1 MEIEVGKLYK
11 LNAQWHNRH
20 GEVVEVI
27 QTRESITKAYRGRDI
42 YHVAY
47 GPLRE
52 DTRKE
57 DLDEEFVPENFKE
70 LVLDDDVELFDIDDF
85 FDDLPEDLVESVNRI
100 YEDEGLISFVFL
112 NDGFLEVTFGKD
124 EEEARRDAY
133 KYILMKN
140 KIDELMDEDEA
151 ETPENEKN

>member
-20 GEVVEVI
+20 NEVVEII

-47 GPLRE
+47 SPLRP
-52 DTRKE
+52 DSRKE

-70 LVLDDDVELFDIDDF
+70 LILDDDVELFDIIDF
-85 FDDLPEDLVESVNRI
+85 FDDLPEDLTESVERI
-100 YEDEGLISFVFL
+100 RDDEGLNSYVFL
-112 NDGFLEVTFGKD
+112 NEGFLEVTFGKD
-124 EEEARRDAY
+124 EDEARRDAY
-133 KYILMKN
+133 KYIMMKN
-140 KIDELMDEDEA
+140 KADELMHEESEED
-151 ETPENEKN
+151 TPEESQ

>member
-20 GEVVEVI
+20 NEVVEII

-47 GPLRE
+47 SPLRP
-52 DTRKE
+52 DSRKE

-70 LVLDDDVELFDIDDF
+70 LILDDDVELFDIIDF
-85 FDDLPEDLVESVNRI
+85 FDDLPEDLTESVERI
-100 YEDEGLISFVFL
+100 RDDEGLNSYVFL
-112 NDGFLEVTFGKD
+112 NEGFLEVTFGKD
-124 EEEARRDAY
+124 EDEARRDAY
-133 KYILMKN
+133 KYIMMKN
-140 KIDELMDEDEA
+140 KVDELMNEESEED
-151 ETPENEKN
+151 TPEESQ